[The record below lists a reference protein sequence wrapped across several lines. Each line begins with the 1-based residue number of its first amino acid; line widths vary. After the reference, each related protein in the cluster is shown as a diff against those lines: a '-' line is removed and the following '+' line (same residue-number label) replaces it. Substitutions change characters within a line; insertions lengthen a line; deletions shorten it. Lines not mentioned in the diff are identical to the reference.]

1 MAEHRPTFFGQMPP
15 FGQVAQLVEP
25 MLVNAAQQ
33 HSAQPFCTDGTH
45 NIQFLNGCVS
55 QLGQPLPP
63 LCLIVVSIEHRA
75 SQQTP
80 AGPLPVTN
88 CVLRTGDG
96 HRVEAAGWQA
106 HAGALAALCVGS
118 AYWFTNCVARARY
131 QRLDCWYRVSVGGPN
146 ALVIPHLSTP
156 PMSSAHPMPPVQT
169 GTGVSEVTVPVQ
181 LGPPGSRDTDAGG
194 IDINANE
201 VVERGQTSRAR
212 LPQRRAAQRAGR
224 PIEECFVI
232 ERTTAMRNAPRN
244 TRGEVCELSFLPLE
258 DAERP
263 DLLMEALIQH
273 LLDRVLEGQP
283 RPSLI
288 GLQVHPPGFD
298 RPYVIPIER
307 LNEQSAAGIDLLAG
321 RTITKVLAVWP
332 LEAIRA
338 DPQSGGAC
346 DHAAEH
352 HVSHKVQSL
361 IRVINPDDRLCLA
374 RAVLLG
380 LRDRE
385 TRMAGG
391 GGRAAL
397 SAYAIRQDQHGADAA
412 DLLTNAGIALNK
424 HTYTLDDVRQLQQW
438 LNNQHGVGQIR
449 LVVFEKEQEYR
460 IVFKGDGI
468 AARFNLCLLL
478 ERAHYNYIGR
488 IEQLF
493 KVPGYCIDCERRADA
508 RYHASGCKVA
518 CRLCLR
524 FGAGYPC
531 KSEQLPNGESS
542 ARRCNECG
550 FVFPCDDCF
559 NYHLVNQAPD
569 PLDGRGLRQ
578 RRTLCQWRRF
588 CRDCGRVAY
597 LGLHQCPPLGQADEG
612 AQDCR
617 LCAGPHTNDQ
627 PCFIQPLGPGHARA
641 ARVNNN
647 NINIDVVSED
657 DDENDTDEDDDE
669 QPLRFC
675 FFDAETSQD
684 RPLQLNNNNN
694 QVAQKHVPLLIV
706 AEVICDRCIKEGI
719 SVHDGHGQ
727 RALGCVCS
735 LYQGGNQRSR
745 RSWTTCA
752 RLCLYVWVWD
762 NTPSPPGAPLYNFR
776 RLFFHSFD
784 NAAADPV
791 DQFLDYLTRHGP
803 KNAHTVCIAHNGGKY
818 DFHLVLEALHRR
830 SMPPKR
836 LCTTGLKIYSM
847 KLGGYN
853 QRRITFKDSVNFFV
867 CQLDALVKSFN
878 LPQHLA
884 TVKPF
889 FPYMFIK
896 RQHLLE
902 RLEGL
907 PGLDY
912 YQPDTM
918 KAAEKRA
925 KLLRWHAENNNNGNR
940 FQLRE
945 QLIMY
950 CTNDVAIL
958 RESVIRFRHL
968 IQEHAQGL
976 DPFIVASTAAGLALA
991 TLRRCFLP
999 ANHLVHSPE
1008 GGYLRG
1014 RRASAESQRYIRFF
1028 ELEHPGAQVQCA
1040 SWSVGE
1046 AHIEDTGYRVD
1057 GLWHR
1062 HPPLRPLAIE
1072 TAAEVV
1078 ARAAAEEAVA
1088 RAAAEEAVAQAA
1100 EEAVARAAAE
1110 EAVARAA
1117 AEEAV
1122 AQAAEEAV
1130 ARAAAEEALATVAA
1144 EVVAQAVARAE
1155 AEIVARTSEEA
1166 LAPTAEAV
1174 ARVAEEAL
1182 APAAVEEALA
1192 PAAEEALALAAEEA
1206 LAPAAEEAL
1215 ALAAED
1221 ALASAA
1227 EMVEWVAEEAVA
1239 AQVPSAAEAVLVVA
1253 NATEVLERKKDGKN
1267 GKRKRKR
1274 KMEEGEA
1281 GEAGEEGGEVAGEEA
1296 GEVAGAEAAIQ
1307 AAVSLLIF
1315 FDY

>member
-1 MAEHRPTFFGQMPP
+1 
-15 FGQVAQLVEP
+15 
-25 MLVNAAQQ
+25 
-33 HSAQPFCTDGTH
+33 
-45 NIQFLNGCVS
+45 
-55 QLGQPLPP
+55 
-63 LCLIVVSIEHRA
+63 
-75 SQQTP
+75 
-80 AGPLPVTN
+80 
-88 CVLRTGDG
+88 
-96 HRVEAAGWQA
+96 
-106 HAGALAALCVGS
+106 
-118 AYWFTNCVARARY
+118 
-131 QRLDCWYRVSVGGPN
+131 
-146 ALVIPHLSTP
+146 
-156 PMSSAHPMPPVQT
+156 
-169 GTGVSEVTVPVQ
+169 
-181 LGPPGSRDTDAGG
+181 
-194 IDINANE
+194 
-201 VVERGQTSRAR
+201 
-212 LPQRRAAQRAGR
+212 
-224 PIEECFVI
+224 
-232 ERTTAMRNAPRN
+232 MRNAPRN
-244 TRGEVCELSFLPLE
+244 TRGEICELRFLPLE

-298 RPYVIPIER
+298 RPYVIRLRPPEQNNAATLAAAIER
-307 LNEQSAAGIDLLAG
+307 LNEQSAAGIDLLEG

-338 DPQSGGAC
+338 YPQSGGAC

-412 DLLTNAGIALNK
+412 DLLTNAGVALNK

-531 KSEQLPNGESS
+531 IS

-597 LGLHQCPPLGQADEG
+597 LGLYQCPPLGQADEG

-627 PCFIQPLGPGHARA
+627 PCFIQPLGPGQSRA

-647 NINIDVVSED
+647 SINIDVASED

-669 QPLRFC
+669 QPLP
-675 FFDAETSQD
+675 Q
-684 RPLQLNNNNN
+684 QHNN

-706 AEVICDRCIKEGI
+706 AEVICDRCIKAGI

-727 RALGCVCS
+727 RALGCVCMCGS
-735 LYQGGNQRSR
+735 VRGQQMRQWMSPPFANAPG
-745 RSWTTCA
+745 
-752 RLCLYVWVWD
+752 D

-791 DQFLDYLTRHGP
+791 DQFLGYLTRHGP

-818 DFHLVLEALHRR
+818 DFHLVLEALHQE
-830 SMPPKR
+830 
-836 LCTTGLKIYSM
+836 IYSM

-853 QRRITFKDSVNFFV
+853 QRRISFKDSVNFFV

-902 RLEGL
+902 RLELCSSYSYECPKEQEIWKTKYTTLCIENGF
-907 PGLDY
+907 
-912 YQPDTM
+912 T
-918 KAAEKRA
+918 KRVNVMEVTP
-925 KLLRWHAENNNNGNR
+925 L
-940 FQLRE
+940 
-945 QLIMY
+945 Y
-950 CTNDVAIL
+950 
-958 RESVIRFRHL
+958 
-968 IQEHAQGL
+968 
-976 DPFIVASTAAGLALA
+976 IVNIDDW
-991 TLRRCFLP
+991 FPPKFP
-999 ANHLVHSPE
+999 APSPVP
-1008 GGYLRG
+1008 
-1014 RRASAESQRYIRFF
+1014 S
-1028 ELEHPGAQVQCA
+1028 HPEVPCA
-1040 SWSVGE
+1040 FVSC
-1046 AHIEDTGYRVD
+1046 AF
-1057 GLWHR
+1057 
-1062 HPPLRPLAIE
+1062 P
-1072 TAAEVV
+1072 
-1078 ARAAAEEAVA
+1078 RAAHPEVPP
-1088 RAAAEEAVAQAA
+1088 
-1100 EEAVARAAAE
+1100 
-1110 EAVARAA
+1110 
-1117 AEEAV
+1117 
-1122 AQAAEEAV
+1122 
-1130 ARAAAEEALATVAA
+1130 ALPLCYLHMPFPFAHFCYV
-1144 EVVAQAVARAE
+1144 
-1155 AEIVARTSEEA
+1155 
-1166 LAPTAEAV
+1166 
-1174 ARVAEEAL
+1174 
-1182 APAAVEEALA
+1182 
-1192 PAAEEALALAAEEA
+1192 
-1206 LAPAAEEAL
+1206 
-1215 ALAAED
+1215 
-1221 ALASAA
+1221 
-1227 EMVEWVAEEAVA
+1227 
-1239 AQVPSAAEAVLVVA
+1239 
-1253 NATEVLERKKDGKN
+1253 
-1267 GKRKRKR
+1267 
-1274 KMEEGEA
+1274 
-1281 GEAGEEGGEVAGEEA
+1281 
-1296 GEVAGAEAAIQ
+1296 
-1307 AAVSLLIF
+1307 
-1315 FDY
+1315 

>member
-1 MAEHRPTFFGQMPP
+1 MSHQLPTVFGQMPP
-15 FGQVAQLVEP
+15 FGQVAQLVQP
-25 MLVNAAQQ
+25 MLINASRQQ
-33 HSAQPFCTDGTH
+33 LAEPFCADGTH
-45 NIQFLNGCVS
+45 KLQFLNGCIAA
-55 QLGQPLPP
+55 LGQPLPP
-63 LCLIVVSIEHRA
+63 LCLKVVSIDHRTA
-75 SQQTP
+75 QQTP
-80 AGPLPVTN
+80 AGPLAVTN

-96 HRVEAAGWQA
+96 HRVEASGWQA
-106 HAGALAALCVGS
+106 HAGVLADLCVGS

-131 QRLDCWYRVSVGGPN
+131 QRLGCWYRIGLGGPN
-146 ALVIPHLSTP
+146 ALVVPHVAP
-156 PMSSAHPMPPVQT
+156 EPMPSAQPMPSVQT
-169 GTGVSEVTVPVQ
+169 GAGVTVPVQ
-181 LGPPGSRDTDAGG
+181 LGPQASRDIDVVG
-194 IDINANE
+194 IDND
-201 VVERGQTSRAR
+201 
-212 LPQRRAAQRAGR
+212 AGR

-244 TRGEVCELSFLPLE
+244 TRGEICELRFLPLE

-263 DLLMEALIQH
+263 DLLIEALIQH

-298 RPYVIPIER
+298 RRYVIRLRPPEQNNAATLAAAIER

-346 DHAAEH
+346 DYAAEH

-391 GGRAAL
+391 GGRAAF

-438 LNNQHGVGQIR
+438 LTNQHGVGQIW

-460 IVFKGDGI
+460 IVFKGDGN

-478 ERAHYNYIGR
+478 ERAHFNYVGR

-597 LGLHQCPPLGQADEG
+597 LGLHQCPPLGQADKG

-617 LCAGPHTNDQ
+617 LCAGPHMNDQ

-641 ARVNNN
+641 ARVNNS
-647 NINIDVVSED
+647 INIDVASED
-657 DDENDTDEDDDE
+657 DDDNDTDEDDDDE

-684 RPLQLNNNNN
+684 RPLQLNNNN

-706 AEVICDRCIKEGI
+706 AEVICDRCIKAGI

-727 RALGCVCS
+727 RALGCVCMCGS
-735 LYQGGNQRSR
+735 VRGQQMRQWMSPPFANAPG
-745 RSWTTCA
+745 
-752 RLCLYVWVWD
+752 D

-847 KLGGYN
+847 KLGGNN

-889 FPYMFIK
+889 FPYMLIK

-918 KAAEKRA
+918 KAEKRA
-925 KLLRWHAENNNNGNR
+925 KLLRWHAEKNNNGNR

-968 IQEHAQGL
+968 IEEHAQGL

-1014 RRASAESQRYIRFF
+1014 RRVSAVIIKE
-1028 ELEHPGAQVQCA
+1028 
-1040 SWSVGE
+1040 
-1046 AHIEDTGYRVD
+1046 
-1057 GLWHR
+1057 
-1062 HPPLRPLAIE
+1062 
-1072 TAAEVV
+1072 
-1078 ARAAAEEAVA
+1078 
-1088 RAAAEEAVAQAA
+1088 
-1100 EEAVARAAAE
+1100 
-1110 EAVARAA
+1110 
-1117 AEEAV
+1117 
-1122 AQAAEEAV
+1122 
-1130 ARAAAEEALATVAA
+1130 
-1144 EVVAQAVARAE
+1144 
-1155 AEIVARTSEEA
+1155 
-1166 LAPTAEAV
+1166 
-1174 ARVAEEAL
+1174 
-1182 APAAVEEALA
+1182 
-1192 PAAEEALALAAEEA
+1192 
-1206 LAPAAEEAL
+1206 
-1215 ALAAED
+1215 
-1221 ALASAA
+1221 
-1227 EMVEWVAEEAVA
+1227 
-1239 AQVPSAAEAVLVVA
+1239 
-1253 NATEVLERKKDGKN
+1253 
-1267 GKRKRKR
+1267 
-1274 KMEEGEA
+1274 
-1281 GEAGEEGGEVAGEEA
+1281 
-1296 GEVAGAEAAIQ
+1296 
-1307 AAVSLLIF
+1307 
-1315 FDY
+1315 

>member
-1 MAEHRPTFFGQMPP
+1 
-15 FGQVAQLVEP
+15 
-25 MLVNAAQQ
+25 ML
-33 HSAQPFCTDGTH
+33 SAQ
-45 NIQFLNGCVS
+45 
-55 QLGQPLPP
+55 
-63 LCLIVVSIEHRA
+63 
-75 SQQTP
+75 
-80 AGPLPVTN
+80 
-88 CVLRTGDG
+88 
-96 HRVEAAGWQA
+96 
-106 HAGALAALCVGS
+106 
-118 AYWFTNCVARARY
+118 
-131 QRLDCWYRVSVGGPN
+131 
-146 ALVIPHLSTP
+146 
-156 PMSSAHPMPPVQT
+156 PMPPVQT
-169 GTGVSEVTVPVQ
+169 GAGVSEVTVPVQ
-181 LGPPGSRDTDAGG
+181 VGPPPGSRNADAGG
-194 IDINANE
+194 TDVN
-201 VVERGQTSRAR
+201 
-212 LPQRRAAQRAGR
+212 AGR

-244 TRGEVCELSFLPLE
+244 TRGEICELRFLPLE

-273 LLDRVLEGQP
+273 LLDRVLEGLP

-298 RPYVIPIER
+298 RPYVIRLRPPEQNNAAKLAAAIGR

-321 RTITKVLAVWP
+321 KTITKVLAVWP

-374 RAVLLG
+374 LAVLLG

-397 SAYAIRQDQHGADAA
+397 SAYASRQDQHGADAA

-438 LNNQHGVGQIR
+438 LTNHHGVGQIR

-460 IVFKGDGI
+460 IVFKGDGV
-468 AARFNLCLLL
+468 
-478 ERAHYNYIGR
+478 R
-488 IEQLF
+488 ITTILGALSSCF
-493 KVPGYCIDCERRADA
+493 KVHGYCIDCERRADA

-578 RRTLCQWRRF
+578 VVRYVN
-588 CRDCGRVAY
+588 G
-597 LGLHQCPPLGQADEG
+597 AD
-612 AQDCR
+612 
-617 LCAGPHTNDQ
+617 
-627 PCFIQPLGPGHARA
+627 F
-641 ARVNNN
+641 
-647 NINIDVVSED
+647 
-657 DDENDTDEDDDE
+657 
-669 QPLRFC
+669 
-675 FFDAETSQD
+675 AE
-684 RPLQLNNNNN
+684 
-694 QVAQKHVPLLIV
+694 IV
-706 AEVICDRCIKEGI
+706 AVLPILGFTSVHHLAKPMRERKTVVFVPDRTRMISHASYSHLALDMLALRESTTASTSTLLLKMMMTMTPMKMTTTNNHFVFASLMPKHHKTGHFSSTTTTRWPKNMAGI

-727 RALGCVCS
+727 RALGCVCMCGS
-735 LYQGGNQRSR
+735 VRGQQMRQWMSPPFANAPG
-745 RSWTTCA
+745 
-752 RLCLYVWVWD
+752 D

-847 KLGGYN
+847 KLGGNN

-889 FPYMFIK
+889 FPYMFIN

-902 RLEGL
+902 RLAGL

-918 KAAEKRA
+918 KAEKRA

-950 CTNDVAIL
+950 CTNNVAIL

-968 IQEHAQGL
+968 IEEHAQGL

-1028 ELEHPGAQVQCA
+1028 ELEHPGRKCNARAGPSGRRTLKTRDTALMGFGTATRPFVLLPSSGWGCPTCFPERQQQLAAGRTAEDLYERTEQRLFELTNLHGCELHVV
-1040 SWSVGE
+1040 WSCQWMERLRHDPELKRRYDAVFVPCPLDPRNDALRGGRTEPFKLHHVCSDDEEILCIDIVSLYPHVMKANRFPVGNPRVVTRE
-1046 AHIEDTGYRVD
+1046 VLLHPPTAPLPWTSPENNSFRGLLLVRVLAPRNIRVPLLGYR
-1057 GLWHR
+1057 
-1062 HPPLRPLAIE
+1062 
-1072 TAAEVV
+1072 T
-1078 ARAAAEEAVA
+1078 
-1088 RAAAEEAVAQAA
+1088 
-1100 EEAVARAAAE
+1100 
-1110 EAVARAA
+1110 
-1117 AEEAV
+1117 
-1122 AQAAEEAV
+1122 
-1130 ARAAAEEALATVAA
+1130 
-1144 EVVAQAVARAE
+1144 
-1155 AEIVARTSEEA
+1155 
-1166 LAPTAEAV
+1166 
-1174 ARVAEEAL
+1174 
-1182 APAAVEEALA
+1182 
-1192 PAAEEALALAAEEA
+1192 
-1206 LAPAAEEAL
+1206 
-1215 ALAAED
+1215 
-1221 ALASAA
+1221 
-1227 EMVEWVAEEAVA
+1227 
-1239 AQVPSAAEAVLVVA
+1239 
-1253 NATEVLERKKDGKN
+1253 KDGRFTFPLCGWCADRRQQRPCRHGDDRRSWVTAYTHVELNKALQLGYVVTDLFEVWDYDEWDGTLFSSYVN
-1267 GKRKRKR
+1267 TFVGLKVQATGWP
-1274 KMEEGEA
+1274 EG
-1281 GEAGEEGGEVAGEEA
+1281 
-1296 GEVAGAEAAIQ
+1296 
-1307 AAVSLLIF
+1307 
-1315 FDY
+1315 